1 MSSIQKIKS
10 KKTGQTLYKV
20 CFELPRYNNKRRK
33 SSHTFPPNTPYAE
46 VKAFALEKD
55 REYNNGKELLVENSD
70 ITFKELSEI
79 YRKNFLLGKSPSTIE
94 GYVRALENSKPY
106 GILNYMGDVPVKK
119 ITLTFLQAYI
129 NELNRHLSS
138 KSIKN
143 YRMVLGSIM
152 KLAVKLG
159 IISKERNPVEDL
171 IIPKVEMPEVE
182 AYTEDEVKNILT
194 TAKEDISNEAYLL
207 LLFLFSTGCRRG
219 EAAAITFDRVD
230 FENSKITIAENKIV
244 VDRQEYIKSPKTA
257 SGRREIFIPKILL
270 DELKKA
276 KRDYDVLKFKGG
288 PEFVD
293 SNCIFHKQD
302 GSSYSPMGL
311 SNIYWRF
318 FKRHP
323 ELKRLKMHS
332 CRHTFCSILLSNNVD
347 VKTVQ
352 SSMGHKHLTTTV
364 MTYAHAYES
373 RKQAAANTLNNIF
386 ASDDLGA

>member
-1 MSSIQKIKS
+1 M
-10 KKTGQTLYKV
+10 

-33 SSHTFPPNTPYAE
+33 SSHTFPANTPYAE

-129 NELNRHLSS
+129 NELNRYLSS

-182 AYTEDEVKNILT
+182 AYTEDEVKNILA

-207 LLFLFSTGCRRG
+207 LLFLF
-219 EAAAITFDRVD
+219 
-230 FENSKITIAENKIV
+230 
-244 VDRQEYIKSPKTA
+244 
-257 SGRREIFIPKILL
+257 L
-270 DELKKA
+270 
-276 KRDYDVLKFKGG
+276 
-288 PEFVD
+288 
-293 SNCIFHKQD
+293 
-302 GSSYSPMGL
+302 
-311 SNIYWRF
+311 
-318 FKRHP
+318 
-323 ELKRLKMHS
+323 
-332 CRHTFCSILLSNNVD
+332 
-347 VKTVQ
+347 
-352 SSMGHKHLTTTV
+352 
-364 MTYAHAYES
+364 
-373 RKQAAANTLNNIF
+373 
-386 ASDDLGA
+386 